1 MIIRILIAGFASSVA
16 GISYLAGMARIM
28 TALLLGFGAFVSF
41 VFGML
46 FLLPA
51 DGGRLWFPVS
61 GEAPSYPFFLLGTL
75 LAAMIFAL
83 YLVKPK
89 FEIVEQVSK
98 THLKYLIWGGAGYL
112 STLFIS
118 SFFWF
123 PSDSRKLAID
133 ESGLAV
139 EALAGTCFFIIGI
152 SCSLFFFYR
161 ASRGS
166 SAERPDMMRRF
177 VLALFAFFQLDKVPA
192 LVAYLL
198 VYSPDVQL
206 VLPNLAAF
214 AFSAYIPVGIFL
226 LKITWDIKEEQNS

>member
-1 MIIRILIAGFASSVA
+1 MIIRVLIAGFASSVA
-16 GISYLAGMARIM
+16 GVSYLAGMTRIM

-41 VFGML
+41 IFGL
-46 FLLPA
+46 FFLLPG
-51 DGGRLWFPVS
+51 DEGRLWFPVS
-61 GEAPSYPFFLLGTL
+61 GEAPPYPFFILGTL
-75 LAAMIFAL
+75 LAAMILAL

-98 THLKYLIWGGAGYL
+98 THFKYLIWGAGGYI

-133 ESGLAV
+133 ESGLAI
-139 EALAGTCFFIIGI
+139 EALAGTCFFILGI
-152 SCSLFFFYR
+152 SCSLYFFYR

-177 VLALFAFFQLDKVPA
+177 VLAFFTFFQLDKVPA
-192 LVAYLL
+192 FVAYLI
-198 VYSPDVQL
+198 VYDPDVQL
-206 VLPNLAAF
+206 VFPNLAAL
-214 AFSAYIPVGIFL
+214 ALSSYIPVGLFL
-226 LKITWDIKEEQNS
+226 LKTTWDTKEE

>member
-1 MIIRILIAGFASSVA
+1 MIIRVLIAGFASSVA
-16 GISYLAGMARIM
+16 GASYLAGMTRIM

-41 VFGML
+41 IFGLL
-46 FLLPA
+46 FLLPG
-51 DGGRLWFPVS
+51 DEGRLWFPVS
-61 GEAPSYPFFLLGTL
+61 GEAPPYPFFILGTL
-75 LAAMIFAL
+75 LAAMILAL

-98 THLKYLIWGGAGYL
+98 THFKYLVWGAGGYI

-123 PSDSRKLAID
+123 PSDSRKLAVD
-133 ESGLAV
+133 ESGLAI
-139 EALAGTCFFIIGI
+139 EALAGTCFFILGI
-152 SCSLFFFYR
+152 SCSLYFFYR

-177 VLALFAFFQLDKVPA
+177 VLAFFTFFQLDKVPA

-198 VYSPDVQL
+198 VYDPDVQL
-206 VLPNLAAF
+206 VFPNLAAL
-214 AFSAYIPVGIFL
+214 ALSSYIPVGLFL
-226 LKITWDIKEEQNS
+226 LKTTWDTKEE

>member
-1 MIIRILIAGFASSVA
+1 MIVRVLIAGFASAVA
-16 GISYLAGMARIM
+16 GVSYLVGMTRIM

-41 VFGML
+41 IFGLL

-61 GEAPSYPFFLLGTL
+61 GDAPAYPFFLIGAL
-75 LAAMIFAL
+75 LASMILAL
-83 YLVKPK
+83 FLLKPK

-98 THLKYLIWGGAGYL
+98 IHFKYLLWGGGGYL

-133 ESGLAV
+133 GSGLAI
-139 EALAGTCFFIIGI
+139 EALAGTCFFILGI
-152 SCSLFFFYR
+152 SGSLYLLYR

-166 SAERPDMMRRF
+166 STDRPDMMRRF
-177 VLALFAFFQLDKVPA
+177 VLALFTLFQLDKMPA
-192 LVAYLL
+192 LAAYLL

-206 VLPNLAAF
+206 VFPNLAAL
-214 AFSAYIPVGIFL
+214 ALSAYIPVGIFL
-226 LKITWDIKEEQNS
+226 VKTTWETKEG

>member
-16 GISYLAGMARIM
+16 GLSYLTGMARIM
-28 TALLLGFGAFVSF
+28 TALLLGFGAFISF
-41 VFGML
+41 VFGIL
-46 FLLPA
+46 FLFPA

-61 GEAPSYPFFLLGTL
+61 GEAPAYPFFIIGTL

-83 YLVKPK
+83 YLAKPK
-89 FEIVEQVSK
+89 FEIAEQVSR
-98 THLKYLIWGGAGYL
+98 THFKYFIWGSGGYL

-133 ESGLAV
+133 ESGMV
-139 EALAGTCFFIIGI
+139 IQALAGTCFFIFGV
-152 SCSLFFFYR
+152 SCSLYLLYR

-192 LVAYLL
+192 FVAYLL
-198 VYSPDVQL
+198 IYSPDVQL
-206 VLPNLAAF
+206 IFPNLAAL
-214 AFSAYIPVGIFL
+214 ALSAYIPVGIFL
-226 LKITWDIKEEQNS
+226 LKTNWDIKEG